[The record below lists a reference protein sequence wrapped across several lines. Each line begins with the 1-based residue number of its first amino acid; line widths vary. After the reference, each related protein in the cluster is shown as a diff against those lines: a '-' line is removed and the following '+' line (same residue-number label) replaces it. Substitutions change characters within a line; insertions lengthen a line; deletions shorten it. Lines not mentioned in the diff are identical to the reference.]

1 MRRAWLQLSAWSGE
15 VVAVV
20 VAILLATWALSAQ
33 STWSDVRHEVTLRND
48 PQAFSCTVVD
58 SAATILTAFG
68 GSCVAPTI
76 GSQSLYIT
84 DIVASSSAAS
94 TVTADQALE
103 LKAGTTASTGCDTG
117 TATVW
122 ASFTPAMGSVTATFT
137 TPIKVGANQAL
148 CWMDA
153 VAGSKTFIV
162 NGYTK

>member
-1 MRRAWLQLSAWSGE
+1 MRRLRSILAAWSGE
-15 VVAVV
+15 VCAVV
-20 VAILLATWALSAQ
+20 IAILLATWALSAQ

-48 PQAFSCTVVD
+48 PQSFSCTVVN
-58 SAATILTAFG
+58 SAATILTAFT
-68 GSCVAPTI
+68 GSCVAPTT

-94 TVTADQALE
+94 TVTANQFLALE
-103 LKAGTTASTGCDTG
+103 AGTTASTGCDTSP
-117 TATVW
+117 VVLW
-122 ASFTPAMGSVTATFT
+122 ASYNAAMGSVTATFT